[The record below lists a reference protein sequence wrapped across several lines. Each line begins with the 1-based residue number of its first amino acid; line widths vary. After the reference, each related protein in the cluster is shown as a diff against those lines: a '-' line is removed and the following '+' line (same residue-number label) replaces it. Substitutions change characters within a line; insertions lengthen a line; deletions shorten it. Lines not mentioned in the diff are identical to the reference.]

1 MIVFLAA
8 VLGLLMVAVL
18 VVGGAE
24 IVKALK
30 EIYGEGRK

>member
-1 MIVFLAA
+1 MIVFLVG

-18 VVGGAE
+18 VIGGIE

>member
-1 MIVFLAA
+1 MIVFLVG
-8 VLGLLMVAVL
+8 VLGLLLVAVL
-18 VVGGAE
+18 VIGGAE

>member
-1 MIVFLAA
+1 MIVFLVG
-8 VLGLLMVAVL
+8 VLGLLLVAV
-18 VVGGAE
+18 VIVGGVE

>member
-1 MIVFLAA
+1 MIAFLVG

>member
-1 MIVFLAA
+1 MIVFLVG

-18 VVGGAE
+18 VIGGAE

>member
-1 MIVFLAA
+1 MIAFLMS

-24 IVKALK
+24 IVRALK

>member
-1 MIVFLAA
+1 MIGFLVG

-24 IVKALK
+24 IVRALK

>member
-1 MIVFLAA
+1 MIVLLVG

-24 IVKALK
+24 IVRALK

>member
-1 MIVFLAA
+1 MIVFLVA
-8 VLGLLMVAVL
+8 VLGFLMVAVL

-24 IVKALK
+24 IVRALK

>member
-1 MIVFLAA
+1 MIVFLVG

-18 VVGGAE
+18 VIGGAE
-24 IVKALK
+24 IVRALK

>member
-1 MIVFLAA
+1 MIVFLVG

>member
-1 MIVFLAA
+1 MIAFLVG
-8 VLGLLMVAVL
+8 VLGLLMVTVL

-24 IVKALK
+24 IVRALK

>member
-1 MIVFLAA
+1 MIVFLVA

-24 IVKALK
+24 IVRALK